1 MIVSVAGHGV
11 QSLRLVV
18 PHTGAWFADVV
29 FAEAPDVSGRV
40 DIRLGG
46 TTLYGTVD
54 ARQDGTRG
62 VQRRCRIVAGAGAW
76 GRSLAPK
83 AYHNDA
89 KVKALLVAQD
99 AAREVGERLGGF
111 MPGEDRVGS
120 YYVRQA
126 GPASRTLERA
136 AGGRPWWVDY
146 DGVTHVGARPSP
158 AVPAGAVEVVDY
170 DALAQVVTL
179 HCDDISQIPVGAVLS
194 EGLDEP
200 KTIRDLEVDITEE
213 QAVIRA
219 WVGGDEISRGPILD
233 PLRRIVESVI
243 RERRSGAYRYRVIQM
258 SGDRVELQIV
268 RARTGLPNVLPVS
281 MFPGVAGVHAELEPG
296 AEVLVQFIDEDD
308 AQPVVTH
315 FAGKDGAGWIPA
327 SLNILGGTKGAARVD
342 DEIEVT
348 FDTGDFMLSAQAPVY
363 NTAPLTFKGKITS
376 GSSKVRIG

>member
-76 GRSLAPK
+76 GRFLAPK

-111 MPGEDRVGS
+111 APGEDRVGS

-146 DGVTHVGARPSP
+146 DGITHVGPRPSP

-200 KTIRDLEVDITEE
+200 KTIRDLEIDITEE

-296 AEVLVQFIDEDD
+296 AEVLVQFVDEDA

-348 FDTGDFMLSAQAPVY
+348 FDTGDFMMSAQAPVY